1 LQENEWLFSF
11 LYGRGQYAAASSL
24 ATGGIGM
31 RRFVVVLMA
40 LFLTAGFCGMS
51 GVALAQDQV
60 AGAKDVYGS
69 ITFVD
74 PRARKLIIASV
85 SDEGQKETV
94 LIVDDASVIEKD
106 GRAATLVDLS
116 TGDDVIANYGAD
128 DKGQNIAARI
138 AASSQQ

>member
-1 LQENEWLFSF
+1 MVVLF

-24 ATGGIGM
+24 VTGGVGM
-31 RRFVVVLMA
+31 RRFAVVLMA

-51 GVALAQDQV
+51 GMARAQDQG

-74 PRARKLIIASV
+74 PQARKLIIASV
-85 SDEGQKETV
+85 SDEGQKEIV
-94 LIVDDASVIEKD
+94 LIVDDSTVIEKD
-106 GRAATLVDLS
+106 GRVAALVDLS
-116 TGDDVIANYGAD
+116 TGDDVTANYGVD